1 MRDLDCIGRNLH
13 WLALG
18 AAVALVGSLAFAP
31 HAHAAEP
38 TLKDVEKHTYELEKR
53 IEDIEINL
61 AAKIAREPATT
72 EILDPLKKRCAL
84 PEDYGHSFDD
94 CMAKQGRFGVATNA
108 TTSSR
113 LYAIWL
119 CGHNQGVR
127 LHNDP

>member
-31 HAHAAEP
+31 HARAAEP

-61 AAKIAREPATT
+61 AAAVAKMPATT
-72 EILDPLKKRCAL
+72 EIIDPLKKRCPP
-84 PEDYGHSFDD
+84 PEDYGHSFED
-94 CMAKQGRFGVATNA
+94 CMAKQGRFNMTKAEVE
-108 TTSSR
+108 SR
-113 LYAIWL
+113 LYSMWE
-119 CGHNQGVR
+119 CGHNQGIR
-127 LHNDP
+127 WHNDP